1 MSFGKLYGFGDNA
14 RSVVN
19 LVVAKEN
26 KLDIELVETRPP
38 NVSVDYLKLHPLGK
52 VPTFVSSNG
61 FILTESMAIA
71 IYCKLRFP
79 LPHPRHHWLLS
90 LLALL
95 DKMRKS
101 YSVIPV

>member
-26 KLDIELVETRPP
+26 KLDIELVDTRPP
-38 NVSVDYLKLHPLGK
+38 DVSVDYLKLNPMGK

-71 IYCKLRFP
+71 IYCKLP
-79 LPHPRHHWLLS
+79 LPQPHHYWPIS
-90 LLALL
+90 LPALL
-95 DKMRKS
+95 QRMRKS